1 MLNYD
6 LNLKPEFWNTC
17 INDNPFFIAPF
28 YLVREIILSWKKWI
42 LLWKLKLAST
52 VYHLSGL
59 LVFFNDQLEFRS
71 AACQAKS
78 STYKTRH
85 LLPLINSQKTKLFL
99 QHTKVQSSRYIKN
112 ANSNRCIG
120 SIKAKFAEF
129 IIKHN
134 SIGWVYISIYLSKEW
149 NCFLINL
156 VRNIIWF
163 SFKQWWKK
171 VIFNII
177 TGSIVNREM
186 TDALISAEFRVFFV

>member
-1 MLNYD
+1 MISRNLGVLHARQNHLHIICVICCLWSTHKKLNY
-6 LNLKPEFWNTC
+6 
-17 INDNPFFIAPF
+17 F
-28 YLVREIILSWKKWI
+28 YSTP
-42 LLWKLKLAST
+42 KLKARGIL
-52 VYHLSGL
+52 
-59 LVFFNDQLEFRS
+59 
-71 AACQAKS
+71 
-78 STYKTRH
+78 
-85 LLPLINSQKTKLFL
+85 
-99 QHTKVQSSRYIKN
+99 KN

-156 VRNIIWF
+156 IRNIIWF
-163 SFKQWWKK
+163 YFQTMVKKK

-177 TGSIVNREM
+177 TGIIVNREM